1 MESNIITYKCKLILT
16 PEQHKALWDTC
27 YYYYNFY
34 YNWILNNY
42 CQDKSI
48 KTKVDLHHQVYY
60 PIRNACPELSS
71 DYEHIDRLKS
81 LLEEK

>member
-27 YYYYNFY
+27 YYYTFY

-42 CQDKSI
+42 GQDKSI
-48 KTKVDLHHQVYY
+48 KTKVDLHHQVY
-60 PIRNACPELSS
+60 RHEVC
-71 DYEHIDRLKS
+71 RLESQVYSYINLCLK
-81 LLEEK
+81 E